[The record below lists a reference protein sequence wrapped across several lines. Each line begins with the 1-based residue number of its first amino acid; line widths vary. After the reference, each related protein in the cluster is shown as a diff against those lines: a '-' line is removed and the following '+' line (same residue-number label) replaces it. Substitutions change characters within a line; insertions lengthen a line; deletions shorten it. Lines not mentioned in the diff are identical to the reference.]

1 MDIIS
6 QIEKNYP
13 KMSKSHKLLSD
24 FVKDNY
30 HKAAFMNVEQLSL
43 ATGVSEATVVRFS
56 AELGYAKYNLF
67 QQALTDYAKSKLTS
81 VQRLERAQSVY
92 RDSDILSAVLEAD
105 IARIHSTLDTIDR
118 KAFDGAVDALINAE
132 NIYILGLRGSS
143 SLARFTEYYLNH
155 LFSNV
160 KLVNGASVG
169 DIFEQMFRIG
179 KGDVIIG
186 ISMPRYSL
194 RTVRALRY
202 AKKNGATVIGMTD
215 GENSPILELS
225 DFPLIAK
232 TDMAAFVDSL
242 VAPMSVINALV
253 VAISMKLPEKV
264 GESLEKLESIW
275 SDNEVYDNGEK

>member
-24 FVKDNY
+24 FVRDNY

-56 AELGYAKYNLF
+56 AELGYAKYNLL

-81 VQRLERAQSVY
+81 VQRLERAQDVY
-92 RDSDILSAVLEAD
+92 RDGDILSSVLEAD
-105 IARIHSTLDTIDR
+105 IARIRTTLDTIDR
-118 KAFDGAVDALINAE
+118 SAFNGAVDALINAK

-143 SLARFTEYYLNH
+143 SLARFTEYYLNQ

-179 KGDVIIG
+179 EGDVIIG

-202 AKKNGATVIGMTD
+202 AKKNDATVIGITD

-264 GESLEKLESIW
+264 GESLQKLENIW
-275 SDNEVYDNGEK
+275 SDNEVYDNGDK